1 MNLRTEILNS
11 KRIEALK
18 KYFKKE
24 PDILLA
30 FLFGSYVRGFKK
42 KESDFDI
49 AIYLKEKAEENRI
62 KNVQGQTLH
71 IGVFQPPR
79 IYIYIVRV
87 FLLWYNK
94 IDAESKRNQ
103 KNS

>member
-1 MNLRTEILNS
+1 MNLKTEILNS

-30 FLFGSYVRGFKK
+30 FLFGSYVRGFEK

-62 KNVQGQTLH
+62 KNV
-71 IGVFQPPR
+71 
-79 IYIYIVRV
+79 
-87 FLLWYNK
+87 
-94 IDAESKRNQ
+94 
-103 KNS
+103 